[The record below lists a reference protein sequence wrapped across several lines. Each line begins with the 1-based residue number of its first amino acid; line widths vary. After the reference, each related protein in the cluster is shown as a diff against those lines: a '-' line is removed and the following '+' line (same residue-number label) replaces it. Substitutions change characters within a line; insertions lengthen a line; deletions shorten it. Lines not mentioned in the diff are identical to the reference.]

1 MTLDFTDAPIIY
13 SYETEAMRN
22 TYASCYAATLG
33 ISAARLVVMEP
44 CPLLFYG
51 FLKQFGEDSYPRLE
65 VALRASL
72 CIKDEC
78 GHLIAIAF
86 YDTTTE
92 AEAAM
97 LQFIRDYDIKDKE
110 ENYEL

>member
-1 MTLDFTDAPIIY
+1 MTFDFTDAPIIY
-13 SYETEAMRN
+13 SYETAAMRKV
-22 TYASCYAATLG
+22 YASCYAT
-33 ISAARLVVMEP
+33 IIDTTRLVVMEP
-44 CPLLFYG
+44 CPLLLYG

-78 GHLIAIAF
+78 GHLMAIAS

-92 AEAAM
+92 AEAAR
-97 LQFIRDYDIKDKE
+97 LQFIKDYNIENE
-110 ENYEL
+110 EDFTL

>member
-1 MTLDFTDAPIIY
+1 M
-13 SYETEAMRN
+13 
-22 TYASCYAATLG
+22 
-33 ISAARLVVMEP
+33 
-44 CPLLFYG
+44 
-51 FLKQFGEDSYPRLE
+51 
-65 VALRASL
+65 RASL

-92 AEAAM
+92 AEAAR